1 MYLPPIKTRCF
12 HATCGLFVEWTLKQ
26 PLVSDDGFLDWAKRG
41 KRTFNAMIGHQVV
54 VSNGDQLHPSK
65 FFIRQFRY
73 RVRADGEKTE

>member
-12 HATCGLFVEWTLKQ
+12 HATVGLFVEWTLKQ
-26 PLVSDDGFLDWAKRG
+26 PLVSEDRFLDWAKG
-41 KRTFNAMIGHQVV
+41 AKRTFNAMIGHQVV
-54 VSNGDQLHPSK
+54 VSNGDQLHPCK

>member
-12 HATCGLFVEWTLKQ
+12 HATVGLFVEWTLKQ
-26 PLVSDDGFLDWAKRG
+26 PLVSDDGFLDWAKRSQ
-41 KRTFNAMIGHQVV
+41 KTFMAMIGHQVV
-54 VSNGDQLHPSK
+54 VSNGDKLHDGK